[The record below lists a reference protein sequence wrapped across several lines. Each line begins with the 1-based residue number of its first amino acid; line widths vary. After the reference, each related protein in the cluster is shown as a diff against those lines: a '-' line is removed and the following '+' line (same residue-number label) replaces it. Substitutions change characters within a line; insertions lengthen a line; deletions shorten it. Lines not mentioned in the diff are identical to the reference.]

1 MRVSLT
7 GCLQELNISQ
17 EEVEELLVTSILD
30 K

>member
-1 MRVSLT
+1 MSPLA